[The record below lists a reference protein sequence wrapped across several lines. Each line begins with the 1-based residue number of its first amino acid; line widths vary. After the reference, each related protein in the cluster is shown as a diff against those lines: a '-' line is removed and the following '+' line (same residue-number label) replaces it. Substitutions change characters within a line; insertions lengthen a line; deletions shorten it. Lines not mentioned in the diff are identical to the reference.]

1 MIEEI
6 IQQIDEKQVKIFEN
20 LDCESIKVYSFIK
33 NEYAQGNV
41 QNLVFQFV
49 FRKFYGLDNA
59 GLSDEMKKCFFKL
72 LAEKQTDL
80 KTILTEL
87 YDLHRKK
94 GDNSIQ
100 FSFATKLLHT
110 IDNSKPIFDKE
121 IESVTYSRPKHS
133 DKDIRIQSYI
143 EFYNKLERLNA
154 ELLESD
160 KIQTFISKFRFEF
173 QVDKEKIS
181 DVKAL
186 DFIMWSLGKIKEKE
200 RVKKTI
206 IMR

>member
-1 MIEEI
+1 LTI
-6 IQQIDEKQVKIFEN
+6 
-20 LDCESIKVYSFIK
+20 
-33 NEYAQGNV
+33 
-41 QNLVFQFV
+41 
-49 FRKFYGLDNA
+49 
-59 GLSDEMKKCFFKL
+59 

-80 KTILTEL
+80 KTILSEL
-87 YDLHRKK
+87 HKPLTKK
-94 GDNSIQ
+94 GNHSIQ

-133 DKDIRIQSYI
+133 DKDTMIQSYI
-143 EFYNKLERLNA
+143 ELYNNLERLNA
-154 ELLESD
+154 ELLKNN
-160 KIQTFISKFRFEF
+160 KIQMVISKFRFQF

-181 DVKAL
+181 NVKAL
-186 DFIMWSLGKIKEKE
+186 DFIMWSLGKIKENE